1 MLNNGQRAIL
11 VRNRMVCSQLE
22 RLKNRMTGRDN
33 SFYPF
38 ITNRS
43 GEISERKLNSFVNE
57 LAGFGDDE
65 HNASGGFSFYLSQY
79 DADAA
84 YKKICKSFLYCTVQG
99 IADYN
104 EELSY
109 PVRTA
114 SLFSDIISL
123 AEHKNNLFFD
133 DEETLFRYEF
143 EASMYDEGTFFS
155 EYHEGGFFRY
165 CDALYSI
172 LTGKSITEL
181 IPGEIYSEMLKEH
194 LEKKAEEQGYS
205 SAEEYGISF
214 GDNNDELANNDEEW
228 KKYLESLDE
237 EEREEAERESGN
249 YAEMTE
255 EIIEQHNR
263 GMEKFR
269 RDELKNI
276 ASPEKFVNNYLNF
289 RKLFFTLPKYK
300 RRFVFDDII
309 LSVDAFLSRH
319 GLSPMMNDEMYIEF
333 DGNTDKL
340 YSMMKQRRA
349 N

>member
-1 MLNNGQRAIL
+1 MLLNNGQRAIL

-57 LAGFGDDE
+57 LADFGED
-65 HNASGGFSFYLSQY
+65 SGRFSFYLSQY

-84 YKKICKSFLYCTVQG
+84 YKKVCKSFLYCAVQG

-104 EELSY
+104 EELAY

-123 AEHKNNLFFD
+123 AEHKNNLLFD

-165 CDALYSI
+165 CDALYSL

-181 IPGEIYSEMLKEH
+181 IPKELYSEMLKTQ
-194 LEKKAEEQGYS
+194 LDKKAAEQGYS
-205 SAEEYGISF
+205 SAEEYESSF
-214 GDNNDELANNDEEW
+214 SDDIDELADNDEEW

-237 EEREEAERESGN
+237 EQRAEAEQESDA
-249 YAEMTE
+249 YAEMSE
-255 EIIEQHNR
+255 EINVQHNR
-263 GMEKFR
+263 GMEKFKKE
-269 RDELKNI
+269 ELKSI
-276 ASPEKFVNNYLNF
+276 ASPENFVKNYLNF
-289 RKLFFTLPKYK
+289 RRLFFTLPKYK
-300 RRFVFDDII
+300 RRLVFDDII
-309 LSVDAFLSRH
+309 LSVDNFLSRN

-333 DGNTDKL
+333 DGNTDRL
-340 YSMMKQRRA
+340 YSMMKQRGV